1 MLKGEIDVE
10 LRPFNDSDFDVIK
23 DWITDPREHA
33 MWCANIIQYPID
45 KENFYYVMSD
55 IADRCDDS
63 PYVVTLTDGSLAGF
77 FCYSVNKETNEGM
90 LKFVIIDPEL
100 RGKGYGKEMLKIALE
115 YAFYETKADAVQLNV
130 FSQNTGAVKCY
141 KSIGF
146 VERKTDYSA
155 FGYKDGLWDRCNM
168 VIKTEVK

>member
-1 MLKGEIDVE
+1 MSNEIRALYSSDTIHSFDIEKAE
-10 LRPFNDSDFDVIK
+10 L
-23 DWITDPREHA
+23 
-33 MWCANIIQYPID
+33 
-45 KENFYYVMSD
+45 
-55 IADRCDDS
+55 
-63 PYVVTLTDGSLAGF
+63 L
-77 FCYSVNKETNEGM
+77 
-90 LKFVIIDPEL
+90 
-100 RGKGYGKEMLKIALE
+100 
-115 YAFYETKADAVQLNV
+115 QLNV